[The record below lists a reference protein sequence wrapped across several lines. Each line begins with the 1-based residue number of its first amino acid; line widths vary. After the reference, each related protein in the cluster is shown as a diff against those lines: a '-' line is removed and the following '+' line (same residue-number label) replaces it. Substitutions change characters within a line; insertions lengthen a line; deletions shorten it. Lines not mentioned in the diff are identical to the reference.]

1 MRRLLLILLTLL
13 LLITS
18 IPVAYSEQSDWVTS
32 YSDAGI
38 TVLYVPAKELEKHRD
53 NYVGQIVCTTL
64 YFSGESSSDNTVHG

>member
-1 MRRLLLILLTLL
+1 MGIPLSKGVGCMRRLLLILLTLL

-38 TVLYVPAKELEKHRD
+38 TVL
-53 NYVGQIVCTTL
+53 
-64 YFSGESSSDNTVHG
+64 